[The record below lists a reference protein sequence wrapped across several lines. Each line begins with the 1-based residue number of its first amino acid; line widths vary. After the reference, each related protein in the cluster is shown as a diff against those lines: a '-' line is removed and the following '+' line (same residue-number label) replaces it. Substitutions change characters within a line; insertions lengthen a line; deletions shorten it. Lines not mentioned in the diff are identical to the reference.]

1 MSIKIRSIVVL
12 FLATISTIVGTA
24 QINRTLET
32 KVVDLL
38 AQLPTEDLEHA
49 DRLMQEAI
57 ELGEDGILEFTSRL
71 VPAGEGNDSQV
82 RYFVHNLATYAGRGE
97 TVPANNVVEGALQK
111 AIDDS
116 KDPEVK
122 TFLMERLAF
131 CGTESSVE
139 FLSAFLEEEDYY
151 KTALAVLTTIG
162 SESAGRMILLSLIH
176 I

>member
-1 MSIKIRSIVVL
+1 MSIKIKSIVVL

-71 VPAGEGNDSQV
+71 VPAGEGNDS
-82 RYFVHNLATYAGRGE
+82 
-97 TVPANNVVEGALQK
+97 
-111 AIDDS
+111 
-116 KDPEVK
+116 
-122 TFLMERLAF
+122 
-131 CGTESSVE
+131 
-139 FLSAFLEEEDYY
+139 
-151 KTALAVLTTIG
+151 
-162 SESAGRMILLSLIH
+162 
-176 I
+176 